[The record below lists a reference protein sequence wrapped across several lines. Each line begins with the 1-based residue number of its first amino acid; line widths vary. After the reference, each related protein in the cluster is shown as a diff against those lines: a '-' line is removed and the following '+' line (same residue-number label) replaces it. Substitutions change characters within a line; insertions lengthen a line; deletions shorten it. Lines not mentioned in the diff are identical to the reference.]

1 MVVNGEEQGEEIL
14 KEFGIDM
21 CMLWYLKWIM
31 NKVIKYSIG
40 NFVQSY
46 VAAWMGG
53 ELGENGYMY
62 IYVCVC
68 VCVCVYGWGP
78 LISTWNDHNIV
89 NWLYANIK

>member
-1 MVVNGEEQGEEIL
+1 MVVNVEEQGEEIL

-62 IYVCVC
+62 IYVCDFTVLFWDNC
-68 VCVCVYGWGP
+68 RFTHSCE
-78 LISTWNDHNIV
+78 
-89 NWLYANIK
+89 K

>member
-68 VCVCVYGWGP
+68 VCVCVCMAEALWYP
-78 LISTWNDHNIV
+78 PEMITTLLIGYMPT
-89 NWLYANIK
+89 